1 MGQVSASSRLEHTKL
16 TITSLHGRHD
26 PHAFEQSGSLDPA
39 PPTSSVLLLV
49 SPPPFSA
56 VFLTSIPLSPPPP
69 SPAVLPTST
78 TWSALSARSSHVNL
92 DAVKKWERNTSG
104 MAFYIYAVYKPKIPS
119 YRVNG
124 LEVKKFDVQWDFSL
138 KTVFTVAVTADNP
151 NTNIGFKYGKD
162 SSVIVT
168 YTDSVLCSGK
178 LPSFHQG
185 AENVTEMKIQLD
197 GVSKFGSGLQEA
209 FQESKDTGKI
219 PLLVKVK
226 APVKVVIGSL
236 SLREAIV
243 YVNCSL
249 VVDKLQPGK
258 KVGIVKSNYSF
269 DVSF

>member
-1 MGQVSASSRLEHTKL
+1 MLPSPHRRNAVPRYQPRKSSSRCCCKCICLCCCL
-16 TITSLHGRHD
+16 LFII
-26 PHAFEQSGSLDPA
+26 
-39 PPTSSVLLLV
+39 VL
-49 SPPPFSA
+49 
-56 VFLTSIPLSPPPP
+56 
-69 SPAVLPTST
+69 
-78 TWSALSARSSHVNL
+78 ALG
-92 DAVKKWERNTSG
+92 G

-124 LEVKKFDVQWDFSL
+124 LEVKKFDVQSDFSL
-138 KTVFTVAVTADNP
+138 KTVFTVSVTADNP

-168 YTDSVLCSGK
+168 YTDSILCSGK
-178 LPSFHQG
+178 LPSFHQK

-226 APVKVVIGSL
+226 TPVKVVVGSL